1 MIKVYQ
7 TRISNTDGNCAQAT
21 IASLLNLK
29 LKDVPDFVRNH
40 HIKPMNPE
48 IIKFLQSKGF
58 NTQYAKPPKKL
69 IRNKGKN
76 GYFYAIVHSQTFN
89 NTQHAVVIDKHL
101 NIIHDP
107 NPNGKCL
114 KLNHNDTKQSLDYSP
129 NNIVKILIL
138 R

>member
-29 LKDVPDFVRNH
+29 LKDVPDFAQNH
-40 HIKPMNPE
+40 HIKPMNSE
-48 IIKFLQSKGF
+48 IIKFLRSKGF
-58 NTQYAKPPKKL
+58 NTQYSIPPKKL
-69 IRNKGKN
+69 INNKGIN
-76 GYFYAIVHSQTFN
+76 GYFYAIVKSQTFN

-114 KLNHNDTKQSLDYSP
+114 KLNHND
-129 NNIVKILIL
+129 IVQILIQ

>member
-40 HIKPMNPE
+40 HIKPMNTE
-48 IIKFLQSKGF
+48 IIKFLKSKGF
-58 NTQYAKPPKKL
+58 NTQYSKPPKV
-69 IRNKGKN
+69 IRDKGIN
-76 GYFYAIVHSQTFN
+76 GYFYAIVRSQTFN
-89 NTQHAVVIDKHL
+89 NTQHAVVIDKNL
-101 NIIHDP
+101 NIVHDP

-114 KLNHNDTKQSLDYSP
+114 KLKPTD
-129 NNIVKILIL
+129 IVQILIQ

>member
-7 TRISNTDGNCAQAT
+7 TRISHTDGNCAQAT

-40 HIKPMNPE
+40 HTKPMNTE
-48 IIKFLQSKGF
+48 IIKFLRSKGF
-58 NTQYAKPPKKL
+58 NTQYSIPPQKL
-69 IRNKGKN
+69 IRNRGIN
-76 GYFYAIVHSQTFN
+76 GYFYAIVRSQTFN
-89 NTQHAVVIDKHL
+89 NTQHAVVIDKNL
-101 NIIHDP
+101 NIVHDP

-114 KLNHNDTKQSLDYSP
+114 KLNHND
-129 NNIVKILIL
+129 IVQILIL